1 MSLVE
6 QLPVEVY
13 LKERHI
19 RFEVALHRGAYTAKS
34 EANALGLPTA
44 YVLKV
49 VVLRLEDSY
58 ALAVVPASR
67 RIDMSLVMG
76 VIPDRH
82 GRLATED
89 EIASRFPGF
98 ELGALPPL
106 PGLLGVRVFV
116 DPTVFDHHEVAF
128 ADGRQTESIIA
139 SPRELFWGQDVF
151 VAPISR
157 KPEVWGPWELEG
169 DAIDLG

>member
-1 MSLVE
+1 MALVE
-6 QLPVEVY
+6 QLPAEVH

-19 RFEVALHRGAYTAKS
+19 RFEVALHRSVHTAKS
-34 EANALGLPTA
+34 EANALGLPVA

-49 VVLRLEDSY
+49 VMLRLEDAY
-58 ALAVVPASR
+58 AMAVVPASR
-67 RIDMSLVMG
+67 RIDMNLVTG
-76 VIPDRH
+76 VIPE
-82 GRLATED
+82 GVRLATED

-106 PGLLGVRVFV
+106 PGLLGVRAFV
-116 DPTVFDHHEVAF
+116 DPAVFDHHEVAF

-139 SPRELFWGQDVF
+139 SPRELFWGQDVL